1 MANKTGQ
8 RHNERVSELR
18 IPADLLPTDGRFGC
32 GPARI
37 PAEAIER
44 LAAVGTSW
52 LGTSHR
58 QAPVRDL
65 VARIQRGFT
74 ELYVAPDGYQ
84 VVLGNG
90 GSTLFWDAAVSSL
103 IERRSAHGVFGEF
116 TAKFAAAA
124 QAAPHLD
131 TPLVTEVAPG
141 SVALPTADDS
151 VDVYAWAHN
160 ETSTGAAAPIRR
172 PSENGLVL
180 IDGTSAAG
188 GIEVDLSETDAYY
201 FAPQKALASDGG
213 LWLSFLSPAAI
224 ERIEQIAGSGRWI
237 PSILSLQQAVQ
248 NSASHQTLNTPALTT
263 LFLLADRVEWLLA
276 NGGLAEAAATSRRSA
291 EILYSWAEQREWAS
305 PFIEAQYRSPVVGT
319 IDFSDTVDAAAV
331 AKTLRANGIVDVEPY
346 RKLGRNQLRVAM
358 FPTVDP
364 ADVEAL
370 CACIDW
376 VIEATA

>member
-8 RHNERVSELR
+8 RHNERVPELR
-18 IPADLLPTDGRFGC
+18 IPADLLPADGRFGC

-37 PAEAIER
+37 PADAIER

-58 QAPVRDL
+58 QSPVRDV
-65 VARIQRGFT
+65 VARIQRGFA
-74 ELYVAPDGYQ
+74 ELYAAPDGYQ

-103 IERRSAHGVFGEF
+103 IHRRSAHGVFGEF

-131 TPLVTEVAPG
+131 APVVTEVAPG
-141 SVALPTADDS
+141 SVALPPADDS

-172 PSENGLVL
+172 PNGTGLVV

-188 GIEVDLSETDAYY
+188 GIEVDLAETDAYY

-213 LWLSFLSPAAI
+213 LWVSFLSPTAI
-224 ERIEQIAGSGRWI
+224 ERIAQIAASGRWI
-237 PSILSLQQAVQ
+237 PGILSLQQAVQ

-263 LFLLADRVEWLLA
+263 LFLLADRIDWLLA
-276 NGGLAEAAATSRRSA
+276 NGGLAAAAATSRRSA
-291 EILYSWAEQREWAS
+291 EILYGWAQQREWAS
-305 PFIEAQYRSPVVGT
+305 PFIEAEYRSPVVGT
-319 IDFSDTVDAAAV
+319 IDFTDAVDAAAV
-331 AKTLRANGIVDVEPY
+331 AKVLRANGVVDVEPY

-376 VIEATA
+376 VIAARS